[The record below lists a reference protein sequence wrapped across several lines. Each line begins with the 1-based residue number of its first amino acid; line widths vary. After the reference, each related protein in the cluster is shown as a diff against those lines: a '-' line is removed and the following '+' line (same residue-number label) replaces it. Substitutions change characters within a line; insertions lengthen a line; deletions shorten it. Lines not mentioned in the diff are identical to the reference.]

1 MYDYGD
7 EWAHVLKLEKVDP
20 EPCLH
25 PRVLADKYE
34 LPRRTA
40 AAGTKAA
47 LRRSI
52 STYSTATSPS
62 GQPSWDKRPKTKTNK
77 ADPYPRLMS

>member
-25 PRVLADKYE
+25 PRVLAGKYE
-34 LPRRTA
+34 APQEDSGGGYEGRLAPLDLDLLNGDLTEWA
-40 AAGTKAA
+40 AVLGQ
-47 LRRSI
+47 
-52 STYSTATSPS
+52 AT
-62 GQPSWDKRPKTKTNK
+62 QDK
-77 ADPYPRLMS
+77 DE